1 MERLLKK
8 FDVKETFTGAG
19 LVLRC
24 FIILMDL
31 NKDSWYQDEQIQTFA
46 EVKVEALSDEEEIIN
61 ENTGNSIEDFE
72 LTLGSVDAVSDFSA
86 DSDDENLHGFFI
98 PKKSRLESKPVK
110 RRVKRIGEDGYHVSK
125 KLLCNGKGC
134 KCGMSFGSQTEL
146 VSYFFIT
153 KSSFDEPLSANFRNM
168 TQTLLE
174 NSSNR
179 RFKNFWVCQRL
190 ISENPSQKRIQ

>member
-8 FDVKETFTGAG
+8 FDVKETFAGAG

-31 NKDSWYQDEQIQTFA
+31 NKDSWTRAFQDEQIQTFA

-72 LTLGSVDAVSDFSA
+72 LTLGSIDAVSDFSA

-110 RRVKRIGEDGYHVSK
+110 RRVKRIDEDGYHVSK
-125 KLLCNGKGC
+125 KILCNGKGC

-146 VSYFFIT
+146 VSIHHQIIT
-153 KSSFDEPLSANFRNM
+153 RFNLVGNRNSKNISQATKVPKSFLGK
-168 TQTLLE
+168 T
-174 NSSNR
+174 
-179 RFKNFWVCQRL
+179 
-190 ISENPSQKRIQ
+190 